1 MQCSAYCFFM
11 STIMI
16 ITTLFFIITIFSY
29 INARFIKL
37 PGVIGVMVLAIGAA
51 ILTVAAGSLF
61 PGLSRLIFDLTDSI
75 DFSKTLLYV
84 MLGFL
89 LFASALHFDV
99 NKLRE
104 NIRGV
109 LTISTVGVILSTLI
123 FAGLLFELLILFR
136 IDVPFIYCL
145 VFGALISPTDAVAVA
160 ALMTKSRMPD
170 RLKTIISGESLFN
183 DGIGIVLF
191 VSLSEVASIPEK
203 NFSLL
208 EAAKLFGQ
216 EVFGGLL
223 LGGLLGLITYRMM
236 RSISDFQTKVMLTI
250 TLVLGIAAIAG
261 LTHVSAPLAVVAAGL
276 IIGSHSFK
284 RHETIAEG
292 EDLERVWSLAD
303 ELLNTI
309 LFVLIGL
316 QLVSIVVRPD
326 YLLIGAAAIIIL
338 LAARIL
344 SIVLPI
350 VLLRRTLSLKYS
362 SVAILTWGGLRGGIS
377 VALAL
382 SLPDSPY
389 KTLILTACFVIVVFS
404 IVAQGLTLNKFIN
417 LLLCERKPA

>member
-1 MQCSAYCFFM
+1 M
-11 STIMI
+11 STI
-16 ITTLFFIITIFSY
+16 LIITILFLISTIFSF

-37 PGVIGVMVLAIGAA
+37 PGVIGVMVLAIAA
-51 ILTVAAGSLF
+51 ALITVAAGSFL
-61 PGLSRLIFDLTDSI
+61 PGFSRLIFELTHSI
-75 DFSKTLLYV
+75 DFSKTLLDV

-104 NIRGV
+104 NLKGV
-109 LTISTVGVILSTLI
+109 LMISTVGVVLSTLI
-123 FAGLLFELLILFR
+123 FAGLLFELLLLFK

-191 VSLSEVASIPEK
+191 VSFSEVATIPEK
-203 NFSLL
+203 NFSLP
-208 EAAKLFGQ
+208 EVARLFAQ
-216 EVFGGLL
+216 EVFGGLF
-223 LGGLLGLITYRMM
+223 LGALLGLIVYRMM
-236 RSISDFQTKVMLTI
+236 RSINDFQTKVMLTI

-261 LTHVSAPLAVVAAGL
+261 LTHISAPLAVVAAGL

-284 RHETIAEG
+284 RNETIAGG

-316 QLVSIVVRPD
+316 QLVSIAVRTD
-326 YLLIGAAAIIIL
+326 YLLIGIAAIVIL
-338 LAARIL
+338 LAARML
-344 SIVLPI
+344 SIILPI
-350 VLLRRTLSLKYS
+350 VFLRRTLSLKYS

-382 SLPDSPY
+382 SLPDSSY
-389 KTLILTACFVIVVFS
+389 KSLILTAGFVIVVFS
-404 IVAQGLTLNKFIN
+404 IVVQGLTLNSFIN
-417 LLLCERKPA
+417 ILLVESKTDQ

>member
-1 MQCSAYCFFM
+1 MH
-11 STIMI
+11 TILI
-16 ITTLFFIITIFSY
+16 ITTLFFISTIFSY

-51 ILTVAAGSLF
+51 ILTVAAGSFF
-61 PGLSRLIFDLTDSI
+61 PGLSRVILGLTDSI
-75 DFSKTLLYV
+75 DFSKTLLDV

-104 NIRGV
+104 NLRGV
-109 LTISTVGVILSTLI
+109 LTISTVGVVLSTLI
-123 FAGLLFELLILFR
+123 FAGLLFELLLLFK
-136 IDVPFIYCL
+136 IEVPFIYCL

-191 VSLSEVASIPEK
+191 VSFSEVASIPEK

-223 LGGLLGLITYRMM
+223 LGGVLGLITYRMM

-250 TLVLGIAAIAG
+250 TLVLGIAAISG

-284 RHETIAEG
+284 RNETIAGG

-316 QLVSIVVRPD
+316 QLVTIVVRAD
-326 YLLIGAAAIIIL
+326 YLLIGVAAIVIL
-338 LAARIL
+338 LVARML

-350 VLLRRTLSLKYS
+350 IFLRRTLSLKYS

-382 SLPDSPY
+382 SLPSSPF

-404 IVAQGLTLNKFIN
+404 IVVQGLTLNKFIN
-417 LLLCERKPA
+417 LLLGERQPA